1 MSQINKKLSKTF
13 KKPVEIVK
21 NDWKSSKIVTK
32 LPEIRQKLAKRTKIC
47 QKPAKPVKTLK
58 KYFKKQHWRSKM
70 WKKSSKI
77 LEKPL
82 KLIKNM

>member
-21 NDWKSSKIVTK
+21 NDWKSSKTVTK
-32 LPEIRQKLAKRTKIC
+32 LPEVRQKLAKKAKIC
-47 QKPAKPVKTLK
+47 QKPAKPVKTHK
-58 KYFKKQHWRSKM
+58 KDLRKQHWPSKM
-70 WKKSSKI
+70 RQKSSKI
-77 LEKPL
+77 FEKPL

>member
-1 MSQINKKLSKTF
+1 MSQINQKLSKTF

-21 NDWKSSKIVTK
+21 NDWKSSKTVTK
-32 LPEIRQKLAKRTKIC
+32 LPEVRQKLAKRAKIC
-47 QKPAKPVKTLK
+47 KKPAKPIKTHKKYLK
-58 KYFKKQHWRSKM
+58 KKHWPSKM
-70 WKKSSKI
+70 RQKSSKI